1 MKKITMLVLITTI
14 MIAAN
19 TYSAMTVAQARAQG
33 AHIPVEVGPVYLSTT
48 NDLGGSGY
56 SIFAQDETGGI
67 QLYGPSYI
75 MPDFIVS
82 NNLVP
87 GACLILSGTNSFY
100 QNAYEISYVAV
111 VNNYG
116 VSNVPAVTPIDIDTL
131 ATTAPAPALESLEG
145 KLVVITGVDF
155 QESGTFSGGKT
166 YTIWKNGTNGSVR
179 IQDANDHLVGSAI
192 PYGSDIAITGIFSVY
207 GSSYQI
213 LPLEIIGPTR
223 DPYLWVEPYPEL
235 NFGVV
240 YPNYTRTL
248 QVNIRNGGEANNLDV
263 SGFSSISGD
272 TAKFTPSSIADFS
285 LAPKQET
292 NFSFTYTPGSVGDI
306 TNSVMYQ
313 FNTTDPSNTVVNFP
327 MYGKSSATPP
337 PTPAVWINEVAYNDP
352 GVDDEEFIEL
362 CGVAGTDITG
372 WKVQLVN
379 GFDGS
384 NYYEWTVG
392 NEIGNFVFTN
402 ELGGFGFYVL
412 ASSSSGDVPNTD
424 ETMASDMQNGEDDAV
439 RITKP
444 DGTQIHF
451 FAYNSK
457 SAIDYEYG
465 LPNDLTPLE
474 DSTLASNSL
483 CKVGTGV
490 DEPDFDWKIKLQTP
504 GEINDEQ
511 VLPEPIGIGIL
522 FLGIAM
528 LLKIREIRVY
538 KF

>member
-1 MKKITMLVLITTI
+1 MKKITMMIVLAA
-14 MIAAN
+14 MVVAAN
-19 TYSAMTVAQARAQG
+19 CYSAMTVAQARALG
-33 AHIPVEVGPVYLSTT
+33 NNIPVEVGPVYLSTT
-48 NDLGGSGY
+48 NDLGGGGY

-87 GACLILSGTNSFY
+87 GSCLILSGTNSFY

-131 ATTAPAPALESLEG
+131 ATIAPAPALASLEG

-155 QESGTFSGGKT
+155 ADSGTFAGGTT

-192 PYGSDIAITGIFSVY
+192 PYGTDIVITGIFSVY

-213 LPLEIIGPTR
+213 LPLDIIGPTR

-240 YPNYTRTL
+240 YSDYTRTL
-248 QVNIRNGGEANNLDV
+248 QINIRNGGEANNLDV

-272 TAKFTPSSIADFS
+272 TAKFTPATIADFS

-292 NFSFTYTPGSVGDI
+292 NFSFTYTPGSVSDI

-313 FNTTDPSNTVVNFP
+313 FNTTDPSNAVVNFP

-362 CGVAGTDITG
+362 CGVAGTVITD

-384 NYYEWTVG
+384 NYYEFTVG
-392 NEIGNFVFTN
+392 SEAGSFTFADEQN
-402 ELGGFGFYVL
+402 GYGFYVL

-424 ETMASDMQNGEDDAV
+424 ETMASDMQNGDDDAV
-439 RITKP
+439 RITKA
-444 DGTQIHF
+444 DGTEIHF

-465 LPNDLTPLE
+465 LPNDLTYLE

-490 DEPDFDWKIKLQTP
+490 EEPDFEWKIESETP
-504 GEINDEQ
+504 GTLNNEQ
-511 VLPEPIGIGIL
+511 ALPEPIGLGIL
-522 FLGIAM
+522 FLGLAA
-528 LLKIREIRVY
+528 LLKLR
-538 KF
+538 K